1 MDQNMSVGTITP
13 TTTIQNGKKLYM
25 EIIALA
31 DQNKSIKN
39 QQLSQRNQRI
49 LFINENYSYSRSKT
63 NQSI

>member
-1 MDQNMSVGTITP
+1 
-13 TTTIQNGKKLYM
+13 M
-25 EIIALA
+25 EIIAVA

-39 QQLSQRNQRI
+39 QQLSQRNQWI